1 VKDAWRAKQEA
12 VASKDRMKSLWEGVS
27 WRALLAGSDV
37 ADLLFQSAVAAY
49 DRIPR
54 PGPRPFSYGRLNHQG
69 TLSAQVTGR
78 SPVDR
83 GKGGTKR
90 SVAVEATGIP
100 VGVIAAPANRR
111 DDGRWRPP
119 FPPRARG
126 RRIAAQC
133 VTTSTAWRPWP
144 HRPVDRPGHRSARL
158 GLVGGWA
165 PTGGTGAGWRAVAGR
180 RRRR

>member
-1 VKDAWRAKQEA
+1 
-12 VASKDRMKSLWEGVS
+12 MKSLWEGVS

-100 VGVIAAPANRR
+100 VGVIAAP
-111 DDGRWRPP
+111 PT
-119 FPPRARG
+119 
-126 RRIAAQC
+126 AA
-133 VTTSTAWRPWP
+133 T
-144 HRPVDRPGHRSARL
+144 
-158 GLVGGWA
+158 
-165 PTGGTGAGWRAVAGR
+165 TGAGGHPFHPERVVAALR
-180 RRRR
+180 RSA